1 MKNNKINTFF
11 LVLFNLSLIAGFSY
25 MLFTGVMEKALTQN
39 DNLRPTERQIIS
51 ISKMIPSINEL
62 PRQSTVRSKQKSSN
76 EQHLL
81 GSNLPTMNL
90 DSYYGDRA
98 ESPRGSSSAR
108 GLLSSSTAN
117 KLIDVENGLLSHSS
131 MIASATVYSGGRS
144 GVSADAGSYSGN
156 MPFTDGISTLPRS
169 APRTPS
175 NTILIDPMNDPDEA
189 DRIPVGEGLGI
200 MLLFAAAFAGK
211 VYRGKLL

>member
-25 MLFTGVMEKALTQN
+25 MLFSGVMEKALTKN
-39 DNLRPTERQIIS
+39 NKLLPTERQLIS
-51 ISKMIPSINEL
+51 INKIIPSINEL
-62 PRQSTVRSKQKSSN
+62 PRQSTVRPKQKSSN
-76 EQHLL
+76 EQSLL

-98 ESPRGSSSAR
+98 KSRGTSSAR
-108 GLLSSSTAN
+108 GLSSSSTAI

-131 MIASATVYSGGRS
+131 MIASATVYSGGRRG
-144 GVSADAGSYSGN
+144 GVSTDGGSYSGN

-189 DRIPVGEGLGI
+189 DRIPVGEGYGI